1 MRPLRVLIA
10 SDGIAGLTSAEASE
24 VIGRAF
30 VAHDA
35 QVAVIPMAVQG
46 QQLNQA
52 ILRIHPDAEVVSC
65 SGPADVLQHL
75 GAPRTRPVFLD
86 LSGMAEMDVDEV
98 LGWVSPTQLRA
109 FAELPHGAPLVA
121 VVGEAD
127 ASQPLTGMPGI
138 IAERG
143 RLRGLDL
150 AETIAANDRA
160 SAWLEQAGLDPE
172 TTTGAA
178 SGVGALVAAAGGA
191 VRDGVTACAEAA
203 RFDQVASRADVVV
216 TGAEQLDFHAVGGP
230 VVREVVSRAG
240 QVLRPVIV
248 VAGRCFVSPREL
260 RIAGVETAYPILDG
274 PGDEPATHEQLEA
287 TAARVAAT
295 WRFI

>member
-75 GAPRTRPVFLD
+75 GAPRTRAVFLD

-138 IAERG
+138 IAERRP
-143 RLRGLDL
+143 RLIHDHMMSATLDL
-150 AETIAANDRA
+150 
-160 SAWLEQAGLDPE
+160 
-172 TTTGAA
+172 
-178 SGVGALVAAAGGA
+178 
-191 VRDGVTACAEAA
+191 DGEPLA
-203 RFDQVASRADVVV
+203 QPP
-216 TGAEQLDFHAVGGP
+216 L
-230 VVREVVSRAG
+230 
-240 QVLRPVIV
+240 
-248 VAGRCFVSPREL
+248 
-260 RIAGVETAYPILDG
+260 YLDG
-274 PGDEPATHEQLEA
+274 FQAHVSHPIDAC
-287 TAARVAAT
+287 RC
-295 WRFI
+295 